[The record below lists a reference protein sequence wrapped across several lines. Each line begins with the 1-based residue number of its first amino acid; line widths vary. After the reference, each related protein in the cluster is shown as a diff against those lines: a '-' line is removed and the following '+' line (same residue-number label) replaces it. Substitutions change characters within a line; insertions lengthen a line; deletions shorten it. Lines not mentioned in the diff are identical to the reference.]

1 MEESMAD
8 FEAEINQSF
17 RRFKTGERVKAIVVD
32 VTENE
37 VLLDLNTYSSG
48 VIPAEEIS
56 DDPGYR
62 VIDEIRI
69 GDKVEAIIVE
79 VAGRVVLSLK
89 EARQQDA
96 WREMEQAVTNHTT
109 YEVKV
114 REAVNGGVIAYVQG
128 LRGFM
133 PASMMALEYV
143 EDPSQYVGKK
153 LAVHVMEADAQ
164 KDKLILSAKD
174 VAREEATKIHEKKLK
189 ALQKG
194 YVTEGVVER
203 IEPYGCFV
211 RFGED
216 LSGLVHISHISQ
228 KFLHSPNEVVKLG
241 QKVKVKVLDIAD
253 GKIRLS
259 MKEAEEIAPEM
270 NEELEQ
276 AVTEYS
282 DSESATTSLGSLLS
296 GIKFE

>member
-8 FEAEINQSF
+8 FEEEINKSF
-17 RRFKTGERVKAIVVD
+17 REFKPGERVKATVVD
-32 VTENE
+32 VSEDE
-37 VLLDLNTYSSG
+37 ILVDLNTYSNG
-48 VIPAEEIS
+48 VIPGNEIS
-56 DDPGYR
+56 DDPSFNPVDELRIGEEIEAVVLEVEGR
-62 VIDEIRI
+62 VI
-69 GDKVEAIIVE
+69 
-79 VAGRVVLSLK
+79 LSLK

-96 WREMEQAVTNHTT
+96 WSEMKQAVNEHTT

-114 REAVNGGVIAYVQG
+114 KEAVNGGVIAYVKG

-133 PASMMALEYV
+133 PASMMALAYV
-143 EDPSQYVGKK
+143 EDPSAYVGKK
-153 LAVHVMEADAQ
+153 LSVHIMEADIK

-174 VAREEATKIHEKKLK
+174 VAMEEAAKVHENKLN

-194 YVTEGVVER
+194 YVTEGIIER

-211 RFGED
+211 RFGDD
-216 LSGLVHISHISQ
+216 LCGLVHISQISQ

-259 MKEAEEIAPEM
+259 MKEAEEVAAEIK
-270 NEELEQ
+270 EEEEQ
-276 AVTEYS
+276 AVTEYN
-282 DSESATTSLGSLLS
+282 DSESATTSLGSLLA
-296 GIKFE
+296 GIKLE